1 MMGNLEE
8 ADIRGMIPRSIQ
20 VFINILTFPAYTQ
33 TRIIFEVSTAEGLNN
48 S

>member
-8 ADIRGMIPRSIQ
+8 ADICGMIPRSIQ
-20 VFINILTFPAYTQ
+20 VFINTLTFPAYTQ
-33 TRIIFEVSTAEGLNN
+33 TIFEVATAEGLNN